1 MERIILLK
9 YFLNLL
15 DTDLKVILLNH
26 KNNYVEHLN
35 DNVTKSFNFL
45 VINLSVYIIILIVRI
60 KLFSNL

>member
-45 VINLSVYIIILIVRI
+45 VIDLSVYIIILIVRI